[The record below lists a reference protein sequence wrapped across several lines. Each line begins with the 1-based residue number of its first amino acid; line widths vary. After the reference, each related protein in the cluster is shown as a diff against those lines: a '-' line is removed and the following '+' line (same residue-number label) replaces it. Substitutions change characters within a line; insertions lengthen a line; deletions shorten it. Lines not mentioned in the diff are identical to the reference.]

1 MISFESDGEAKPM
14 KTKPSGEK
22 SVQDFNPAIDPQ
34 APLFIIGV
42 TSSMV
47 GMPIWTLRKLDT
59 MGVVCPKRVG
69 VRTRCYSHEQIRVL
83 TYVRYLI
90 EEKSVNIS
98 GVKVIL
104 ELEHKSE

>member
-1 MISFESDGEAKPM
+1 MTLKS
-14 KTKPSGEK
+14 SGGK
-22 SVQDFNPAIDPQ
+22 GVQNFDVTIDPE

-42 TSSMV
+42 TSSVV

-69 VRTRCYSHEQIRVL
+69 VRTRCYSQHQIKTL
-83 TYVRYLI
+83 TYVKYLI

-104 ELEHKSE
+104 ELGEMKD

>member
-1 MISFESDGEAKPM
+1 MNP
-14 KTKPSGEK
+14 KPSGEK
-22 SVQDFNPAIDPQ
+22 SVQDFDLTIDPQ

-42 TSSMV
+42 ASSVV

-69 VRTRCYSHEQIRVL
+69 VRTRCYSQHQIKIL

-104 ELEHKSE
+104 ELGETKD

>member
-1 MISFESDGEAKPM
+1 M
-14 KTKPSGEK
+14 KSKSSGDK
-22 SVQDFNPAIDPQ
+22 SVQDYDVTIDPQ

-69 VRTRCYSHEQIRVL
+69 VRTRCYSQDQIKVL
-83 TYVRYLI
+83 SYVRYLI

-104 ELEHKSE
+104 EIEHKIE

>member
-1 MISFESDGEAKPM
+1 MGPKSSKG
-14 KTKPSGEK
+14 K
-22 SVQDFNPAIDPQ
+22 SVQDFDVTIDPQ

-42 TSSMV
+42 ASSIV
-47 GMPIWTLRKLDT
+47 RMPIWTLRKLDT

-69 VRTRCYSHEQIRVL
+69 VRTRCYSQQQIKTL
-83 TYVRYLI
+83 SYVRYLI

-104 ELEHKSE
+104 ELGDRKE

>member
-1 MISFESDGEAKPM
+1 MGLKS
-14 KTKPSGEK
+14 SGDK
-22 SVQDFNPAIDPQ
+22 NVQHFDVTIDPE

-47 GMPIWTLRKLDT
+47 GMPIWTLRKLDA

-69 VRTRCYSHEQIRVL
+69 VRTRCYSQQQIKIL
-83 TYVRYLI
+83 SYVRYLI

-104 ELEHKSE
+104 ELGDRKK

>member
-1 MISFESDGEAKPM
+1 MVRKSSV
-14 KTKPSGEK
+14 EK
-22 SVQDFNPAIDPQ
+22 NVQNFDIAIDPE

-47 GMPIWTLRKLDT
+47 GMPIWTLRKLDI

-69 VRTRCYSHEQIRVL
+69 VRTRCYSQQQIKVL
-83 TYVRYLI
+83 NYVRYLI

-104 ELEHKSE
+104 ELEEMKD

>member
-1 MISFESDGEAKPM
+1 M
-14 KTKPSGEK
+14 KSKSSGDK
-22 SVQDFNPAIDPQ
+22 SVQDYNITIDPQ

-69 VRTRCYSHEQIRVL
+69 VRTRCYSQDQIKVL
-83 TYVRYLI
+83 SYVRYLI

-104 ELEHKSE
+104 EIEHRGE

>member
-1 MISFESDGEAKPM
+1 MNPRS
-14 KTKPSGEK
+14 SGEK
-22 SVQDFNPAIDPQ
+22 SAQDFDVTIDPQ

-42 TSSMV
+42 ASSVV

-69 VRTRCYSHEQIRVL
+69 VRTRCYSQQQIKIL

-90 EEKSVNIS
+90 EEKSVNIN

-104 ELEHKSE
+104 ELEDMKN